1 MAHELDIVILAAGQ
15 GKRMA
20 STLPKVLQPLGGRP
34 LLAHVLITAV
44 QVRPR
49 RLHVV
54 VGFGAE
60 QVRAAFAGLEAHWVL
75 QPELRGTGDALRRA
89 LPALG
94 GAERVLVLYGDVPL
108 LRAETLAAFL
118 AETPANALGLMTGL
132 REDPQG
138 YGRILRDGHGQV
150 LAIREDR
157 DASADERRVKEV
169 NLGIMLLPAAPLRR
183 WLEALGEDNA
193 QGELYLTDV
202 VALARADG
210 FAVLPFVLA
219 DPQEGAGVNDPA
231 QLAVLE
237 RIYQARRVA
246 ELQARGLRVADPTR
260 LDIRGDVQ
268 VGQDCWIEP
277 NCLLAG
283 QVRLGN
289 GVRVGMGCILQ
300 DVEIGDDVEILPY
313 TLVEGARIDT
323 GARIGP
329 FARIRPGT
337 EIGAAAH
344 VGNFVEVKASRL
356 GAGSKANHLS
366 YLGDSDIG
374 SDVNIGAGT
383 ITCNYDGARKHR
395 TVIADG
401 VFVGSASQLV
411 APVRVGA
418 GATIG
423 AGSTITKDVPAGGLT
438 LSRSPQKSI
447 PHWQRPQRDK
457 GTGEK
462 G

>member
-1 MAHELDIVILAAGQ
+1 M
-15 GKRMA
+15 
-20 STLPKVLQPLGGRP
+20 
-34 LLAHVLITAV
+34 
-44 QVRPR
+44 
-49 RLHVV
+49 
-54 VGFGAE
+54 
-60 QVRAAFAGLEAHWVL
+60 
-75 QPELRGTGDALRRA
+75 
-89 LPALG
+89 
-94 GAERVLVLYGDVPL
+94 
-108 LRAETLAAFL
+108 
-118 AETPANALGLMTGL
+118 
-132 REDPQG
+132 
-138 YGRILRDGHGQV
+138 
-150 LAIREDR
+150 
-157 DASADERRVKEV
+157 
-169 NLGIMLLPAAPLRR
+169 
-183 WLEALGEDNA
+183 
-193 QGELYLTDV
+193 
-202 VALARADG
+202 
-210 FAVLPFVLA
+210 
-219 DPQEGAGVNDPA
+219 NDPA

-246 ELQARGLRVADPTR
+246 ELQARGLRVADPGR

-268 VGQDCWIEP
+268 AGQDCWIEP

-300 DVEIGDDVEILPY
+300 DAEIGDDVEILPY
-313 TLVEGARIDT
+313 TLVEGARIDA

-337 EIGAAAH
+337 EIGVEAH
-344 VGNFVEVKASRL
+344 VGNFVEIKASRL

-383 ITCNYDGARKHR
+383 ITCNYDGARKNR

-447 PHWQRPQRDK
+447 PHWQRPRRDK

>member
-20 STLPKVLQPLGGRP
+20 STLPKVLQPLGGRS
-34 LLAHVLITAV
+34 LLGHVLATARRI
-44 QVRPR
+44 QPR
-49 RLHVV
+49 RMHVV

-60 QVRAAFAGLEAHWVL
+60 QVRAAFAGADAHWVL
-75 QPELRGTGDALRRA
+75 QTELRGTGDALMRA
-89 LPALG
+89 LPALE

-108 LRAETLAAFL
+108 LRAETLAVFL
-118 AETPANALGLMTGL
+118 AETPANTLGLMTGL

-150 LAIREDR
+150 LAIREDQ
-157 DASADERRVKEV
+157 DASADEQRVKEV
-169 NLGIMLLPAAPLRR
+169 NLGIMVLPVAPLRR
-183 WLEALGEDNA
+183 WLNALGDDNA
-193 QGELYLTDV
+193 QGEFYLTDV
-202 VALARADG
+202 VAMARADG

-231 QLAVLE
+231 QLAALE
-237 RIYQARRVA
+237 RVYQARRVA
-246 ELQARGLRVADPTR
+246 ELQAQGLRVADPGR

-289 GVRVGMGCILQ
+289 GVQVGMGCILQ
-300 DVEIGDDVEILPY
+300 DVEIGDGVEILPY
-313 TLVEGARIDT
+313 TLVEGARIDA

-356 GAGSKANHLS
+356 GPASKANHLS

-395 TVIADG
+395 TIIADG

-447 PHWQRPQRDK
+447 PHWQRPRRDD